1 MCAYR
6 SSFRYVTSSSLN
18 LLLLLLLLVGSI
30 ESNLHISHRNHS
42 YTDTSR
48 LAFFAPLLLVSCR
61 SSYPP
66 PGHIELFHSGS
77 PC

>member
-6 SSFRYVTSSSLN
+6 NSFRYVTSSSFN
-18 LLLLLLLLVGSI
+18 LLLLLVGSI

-66 PGHIELFHSGS
+66 GHIELLHSGP